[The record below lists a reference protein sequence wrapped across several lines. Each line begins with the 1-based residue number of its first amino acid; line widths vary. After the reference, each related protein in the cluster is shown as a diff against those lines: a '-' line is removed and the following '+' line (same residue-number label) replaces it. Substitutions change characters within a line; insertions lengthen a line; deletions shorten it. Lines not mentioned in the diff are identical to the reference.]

1 MTLTEVNSTSAKAS
15 NRSES
20 LGISGIRKIFE
31 RAQSIQGVIRLEIGE
46 PDFQTPENIKEAAR
60 QAINKGQTKYTPG
73 SGMLEL
79 RKAISQKLRTE
90 NGISYE
96 PKNEIVVTAGATSA
110 LNIALLGVLDPGD
123 EILVPNP
130 GWATYV
136 YAVNIVGGV
145 PVEYKLDSRNGYRF
159 VKKEVERL
167 ISPRTKA
174 IIINSPGNPTG
185 SVFNVEDLNS
195 IAQLAMEQGITVIS
209 DEVYEKFVYE
219 GVREGANLPNIASLP
234 EMRDKT
240 VILNSFSKTY
250 AMTGWRVGYLA
261 SNSALGEAMA
271 KVNTAAN
278 SCVSQISQ
286 IAAIEALTGP
296 QDSVKEMI
304 SVYRKRREII
314 IRRLNEIPGF
324 RCASPQGAFYA
335 FPEIKDTGLNSYDLS
350 MKILENAHVATV
362 PGSAFGSEGEGYL
375 RISYANS
382 TENIEN
388 AMDRISKMFA

>member
-1 MTLTEVNSTSAKAS
+1 
-15 NRSES
+15 
-20 LGISGIRKIFE
+20 
-31 RAQSIQGVIRLEIGE
+31 
-46 PDFQTPENIKEAAR
+46 
-60 QAINKGQTKYTPG
+60 
-73 SGMLEL
+73 
-79 RKAISQKLRTE
+79 
-90 NGISYE
+90 
-96 PKNEIVVTAGATSA
+96 
-110 LNIALLGVLDPGD
+110 
-123 EILVPNP
+123 
-130 GWATYV
+130 
-136 YAVNIVGGV
+136 
-145 PVEYKLDSRNGYRF
+145 
-159 VKKEVERL
+159 
-167 ISPRTKA
+167 
-174 IIINSPGNPTG
+174 
-185 SVFNVEDLNS
+185 VEDLNS

-234 EMRDKT
+234 EMRDRT
-240 VILNSFSKTY
+240 VILNPFSKTY